1 MISVSALH
9 HLLDCCCVTIDTI
22 GALHRKAQS
31 MFSSSGPTLR
41 PTVPA
46 AAPSAVPEST
56 PAPAPP
62 PGPDVT
68 AIVRALSS
76 LHESNAQP
84 RQDSVTLFSSLS
96 ASIRA
101 QLAMA
106 LLPPAV
112 WPVRLPVLLDGERS
126 IGSWVDSSPTA
137 SCAHTLVFDV
147 IGEQIG
153 EAGALAGGLAGLARP
168 VRVRMNSRTSGAA
181 LPSDAVH
188 VLCTASFTIA
198 TGQSGSSFNS
208 KTTAVDRLLLEA
220 VFWMLSV

>member
-1 MISVSALH
+1 MEARTSSGGMH
-9 HLLDCCCVTIDTI
+9 HYACCCLLTDTI

-31 MFSSSGPTLR
+31 MFSSPGPTLR
-41 PTVPA
+41 PTVPT
-46 AAPSAVPEST
+46 AAPAVPEPT

-62 PGPDVT
+62 PGPDVA

-101 QLAMA
+101 QLALA

-126 IGSWVDSSPTA
+126 IGSWVDSSPT
-137 SCAHTLVFDV
+137 SSRAHTLVFDV

-153 EAGALAGGLAGLARP
+153 EAGALAGGHVGLARP
-168 VRVRMNSRTSGAA
+168 VRVRMNARSTGAA
-181 LPSDAVH
+181 LPPEVVH
-188 VLCTASFTIA
+188 VLCTVSFTIA
-198 TGQSGSSFNS
+198 TGQSG
-208 KTTAVDRLLLEA
+208 L
-220 VFWMLSV
+220 